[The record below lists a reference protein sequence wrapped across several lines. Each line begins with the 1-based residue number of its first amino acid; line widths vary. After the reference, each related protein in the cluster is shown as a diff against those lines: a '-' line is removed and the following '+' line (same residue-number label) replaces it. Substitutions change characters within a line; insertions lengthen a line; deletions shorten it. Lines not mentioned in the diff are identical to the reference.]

1 MNLYKEQSGMRTQT
15 TQTTP
20 EYKFIKAVIKYLLS
34 AKNHEE
40 LLPRRFLIILELQHR
55 RFLIVHMLQL
65 D

>member
-34 AKNHEE
+34 AKIM
-40 LLPRRFLIILELQHR
+40 RSCFLED
-55 RFLIVHMLQL
+55 F
-65 D
+65 